1 MTTQEINNERNTNG
15 IFSTA
20 NENAGWYAIS
30 RDGIYSITFC
40 QGKFVFSAKDD
51 VIRFYTEKAFAKR
64 LTQLINRGY

>member
-1 MTTQEINNERNTNG
+1 MNTQEINNQRNTNG

>member
-1 MTTQEINNERNTNG
+1 MTTQEINNQRNTNG
-15 IFSTA
+15 IFSIG

-51 VIRFYTEKAFAKR
+51 VIRFYTEKSFSKR
-64 LTQLINRGY
+64 LTQLINIGY